1 MKQIDLTA
9 MMINNGMD
17 IDRKEILGMEF
28 IKVGNKYM
36 INNSNGIIVDEA
48 EKIKLENKE
57 LVIKDVE
64 SNQCQKETTK
74 KISKNKKRLEEINEN
89 IEETEPITKWYN
101 FS

>member
-1 MKQIDLTA
+1 MKRIDLTA

-28 IKVGNKYM
+28 IKVGDKFM
-36 INNSNGIIVDEA
+36 IKGSNGIIVDEA

-64 SNQCQKETTK
+64 SNLCQKETTK
-74 KISKNKKRLEEINEN
+74 KLSKNKKRIEELHEN
-89 IEETEPITKWYN
+89 IEETKPTEE
-101 FS
+101 

>member
-1 MKQIDLTA
+1 ME
-9 MMINNGMD
+9 NNGIN

-89 IEETEPITKWYN
+89 IEETEPTKE
-101 FS
+101 

>member
-1 MKQIDLTA
+1 ME
-9 MMINNGMD
+9 NNGIN

-89 IEETEPITKWYN
+89 IEETEPIKE
-101 FS
+101 

>member
-28 IKVGNKYM
+28 IKVGDKFM

-48 EKIKLENKE
+48 EKIRLENRE

-64 SNQCQKETTK
+64 SNQCQKETTRK
-74 KISKNKKRLEEINEN
+74 LSKNKKRIEELHEN
-89 IEETEPITKWYN
+89 IEETEPTKE
-101 FS
+101 

>member
-28 IKVGNKYM
+28 IKVGDKFM

-89 IEETEPITKWYN
+89 IEETEPITK
-101 FS
+101 

>member
-1 MKQIDLTA
+1 MKRIDLTA

-28 IKVGNKYM
+28 IKVGDKF
-36 INNSNGIIVDEA
+36 NGIIVDEA

-64 SNQCQKETTK
+64 SNLCQKETTK
-74 KISKNKKRLEEINEN
+74 KLSKNKKRIEELHEN
-89 IEETEPITKWYN
+89 IEEAEPITE
-101 FS
+101 

>member
-9 MMINNGMD
+9 MMINNGID

-28 IKVGNKYM
+28 IKVGDKFM
-36 INNSNGIIVDEA
+36 IKGSNGIIVDEA
-48 EKIKLENKE
+48 EKIQLENKE
-57 LVIKDVE
+57 LVIKDIE

-89 IEETEPITKWYN
+89 IKETEPIKE
-101 FS
+101 

>member
-1 MKQIDLTA
+1 MKRIDLTA

-28 IKVGNKYM
+28 IKVGDKFM
-36 INNSNGIIVDEA
+36 IKGSNGIIVDEA

-64 SNQCQKETTK
+64 SNLCQKETTK
-74 KISKNKKRLEEINEN
+74 KLSKNKKRIEELHEN
-89 IEETEPITKWYN
+89 IEEAEPTKE
-101 FS
+101 

>member
-28 IKVGNKYM
+28 IKVGDKFM

-89 IEETEPITKWYN
+89 IEETEPIKE
-101 FS
+101 

>member
-9 MMINNGMD
+9 MMINNGID

-28 IKVGNKYM
+28 IKVGDKFM
-36 INNSNGIIVDEA
+36 IKGSNGIIVDEA

-57 LVIKDVE
+57 LVIKDIE

-89 IEETEPITKWYN
+89 IEETEPITK
-101 FS
+101 

>member
-28 IKVGNKYM
+28 IKVGDKFM

-48 EKIKLENKE
+48 EKIRLENKD

-89 IEETEPITKWYN
+89 IEETEPIKE
-101 FS
+101 

>member
-1 MKQIDLTA
+1 MRQINLTA
-9 MMINNGMD
+9 LMENNGIN

-89 IEETEPITKWYN
+89 IEEAEPTKE
-101 FS
+101 

>member
-1 MKQIDLTA
+1 

-28 IKVGNKYM
+28 IKVGDKFM
-36 INNSNGIIVDEA
+36 IKGSNGIIVDEA

-64 SNQCQKETTK
+64 SNLCQKETTK
-74 KISKNKKRLEEINEN
+74 KLSKNKKRIEELHEN
-89 IEETEPITKWYN
+89 IEETEPTKE
-101 FS
+101 

>member
-1 MKQIDLTA
+1 MGRINLTA
-9 MMINNGMD
+9 LMENNGIN

-89 IEETEPITKWYN
+89 IEETEPIKE
-101 FS
+101 

>member
-28 IKVGNKYM
+28 IKVGDKFM

-48 EKIKLENKE
+48 EKIRLENRD

-64 SNQCQKETTK
+64 SNQCQKETTRK
-74 KISKNKKRLEEINEN
+74 LSKNKKRIEELHEN
-89 IEETEPITKWYN
+89 IEETESTKE
-101 FS
+101 

>member
-1 MKQIDLTA
+1 MKQINLTA
-9 MMINNGMD
+9 LMENNGIN

-89 IEETEPITKWYN
+89 IEETEPIKE
-101 FS
+101 